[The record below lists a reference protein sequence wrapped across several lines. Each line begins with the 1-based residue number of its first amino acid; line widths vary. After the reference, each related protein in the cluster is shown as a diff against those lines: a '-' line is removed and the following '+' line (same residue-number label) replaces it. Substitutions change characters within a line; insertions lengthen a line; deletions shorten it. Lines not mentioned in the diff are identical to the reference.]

1 MSEGE
6 IHVGELDASATL
18 AMDEL
23 MALAGQMDVEI
34 DASQV
39 MSKAI
44 RMYFWIVAGGVTVT
58 PTKARAGGGD
68 GGRHPRGHGAALGP
82 SG

>member
-58 PTKARAGGGD
+58 PTKPALAAVMVDATLGGTAR
-68 GGRHPRGHGAALGP
+68 H
-82 SG
+82 